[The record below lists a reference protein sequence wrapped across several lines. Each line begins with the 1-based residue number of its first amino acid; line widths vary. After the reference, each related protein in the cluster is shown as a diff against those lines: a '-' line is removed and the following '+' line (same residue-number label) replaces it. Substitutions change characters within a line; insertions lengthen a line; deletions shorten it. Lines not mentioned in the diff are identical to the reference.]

1 MIFRPSLREGFI
13 PLPVTLIST
22 LSGKG
27 IRNIAPYSCIM
38 PILRPLDLITL
49 ASARKRDTL
58 NNIRET
64 NDFVVNLI
72 GADLAGAVMPT
83 ARFSPPD
90 VDEFELAGLTERPS
104 VSIRS
109 PGIMGSY
116 AWMECSLFK
125 IYEEAD
131 YILVVGKVLHLEVAD
146 AVLGPQGDLDV
157 KKARPLMMT
166 GNAKGMRFSTVTDID
181 HFEPFSAMFPDGKDP
196 LAASKAPIS
205 GAGGR

>member
-1 MIFRPSLREGFI
+1 MLFRPSLREGFI

-22 LSGKG
+22 KSGNG

-64 NDFVVNLI
+64 EDFVVNLI
-72 GADLAGAVMPT
+72 GTDLAGAVMPT

-90 VDEFELAGLTERPS
+90 VDEFELAGLSEKPS

-109 PGIMGSY
+109 PGILGAY

-125 IYEEAD
+125 IYEETD
-131 YILVVGKVLHLEVAD
+131 YILVVGKVLRLEVAD
-146 AVLGPQGDLDV
+146 EALTSEGVLDV
-157 KKARPLMMT
+157 EKTRPLMMT
-166 GNAKGMRFSTVTDID
+166 GNAKGMQFCTVMDIN
-181 HFEPFSAMFPDGKDP
+181 HSEPFSAMFPDGKDP
-196 LAASKAPIS
+196 VADQ
-205 GAGGR
+205 